1 MKKYFKGMVAMAL
14 GMWSVVAVAQQ
25 DRNQSIRESE
35 KKGWEYEVKAGV
47 NIGGASPI
55 PLPEEIREV
64 NSFNPKFN
72 GVVEGTVT
80 KWLGREKNWG
90 VSTGLRIEEKG
101 MKTDARVKNYS
112 TEILNDGNKVAGRWT
127 GRVETDYNSTFLTLP
142 VMANYRFNGS
152 WKVRAGMYV
161 SYRMDGDFSGSVSDG
176 YLREGTPTG
185 EKVEFTDGKSS
196 TYDFSSDLR
205 RFQYG
210 AQIGGT
216 WQAFRHFSVNADF
229 TWAFSNVFKKDFQT
243 VTFNMYPIYLNLGF
257 GYKF

>member
-1 MKKYFKGMVAMAL
+1 MKIYFKGMVAMAL

-55 PLPEEIREV
+55 PLPEEIRKV
-64 NSFNPKFN
+64 NSFSPKFN

-101 MKTDARVKNYS
+101 MKTVARVKNYS

-161 SYRMDGDFSGSVSDG
+161 SYR
-176 YLREGTPTG
+176 
-185 EKVEFTDGKSS
+185 
-196 TYDFSSDLR
+196 
-205 RFQYG
+205 
-210 AQIGGT
+210 
-216 WQAFRHFSVNADF
+216 
-229 TWAFSNVFKKDFQT
+229 
-243 VTFNMYPIYLNLGF
+243 
-257 GYKF
+257 